1 MASKFFKEFVVK
13 PAVKKV
19 KSILTGGKQKTT
31 GTEVISSVKTN
42 VPKTKYEK
50 TLRDL
55 KIQTQKTKASGARL
69 RQTLS
74 EVETGEYKKAGFTFG
89 EAKKNVTKKSKK
101 KD

>member
-1 MASKFFKEFVVK
+1 MSKYFKVYEK
-13 PAVKKV
+13 GKAAWKA
-19 KSILTGGKQKTT
+19 LTGGKQKTT

-55 KIQTQKTKASGARL
+55 KIQTQKTKASGAKL

-74 EVETGEYKKAGFTFG
+74 EVKTGEYKKSGFTFG
-89 EAKKNVTKKSKK
+89 EDKKRVTKKSKK